1 VRRYPATR
9 SAKPRPGRGGP
20 DARAGWYEEA
30 MTSDAASAR
39 PDPADEVVDLCRDLL
54 RIDTTNTGDN
64 DTSVGE
70 RRAAEY
76 VAEKLA
82 EVGVDAEIHESAPG
96 RANVV
101 ARIPG
106 TDPARDALLVHG
118 HLDVVPAD
126 PDEWSVHPFSGEI
139 RDGYLWGRGAI
150 DMKDFDAMVL
160 AVVRGWQRGGVRP
173 SRDIVLAF
181 TADEEAGSDYGA
193 RFLAER
199 HRHLFDGCT
208 EAVGEV
214 GGFSYTINDATRLYL
229 IETAEKGID
238 WLRLHAKG
246 RPGHG
251 SFIHDDNAVTALA
264 EAVARIGRHRFPLTV
279 TATVRA
285 FLAEVSDV
293 LGIEIDPDDP
303 ETAIAKLGPIANIV
317 GATIRST
324 ANPTRLDAGYK
335 DNVIPGRATA
345 TIDCRSLPGQ
355 SELLER
361 QLRELVGP
369 DIDIEYIQR
378 QPALETSFDGD
389 LVERMSAAL
398 RAEDPGARPVP
409 YMLSG
414 GTDAKAFAPLGI
426 RCFGFAPLRLPADLN
441 FSGLFHGID
450 ERVPVDGLQFGVR
463 VLDRFLRN
471 C

>member
-1 VRRYPATR
+1 MR
-9 SAKPRPGRGGP
+9 
-20 DARAGWYEEA
+20 
-30 MTSDAASAR
+30 SDAACAH
-39 PDPADEVVDLCRDLL
+39 PAPTDEVIGLCQDLL

-76 VAEKLA
+76 VAEQLA
-82 EVGVDAEIHESAPG
+82 EVGIDSVLYESAPR
-96 RANVV
+96 RANLV

-106 TDPARDALLVHG
+106 TDRNRPGLLVHG

-126 PDEWSVHPFSGEI
+126 ADEWSVHPFSGEL

-150 DMKDFDAMVL
+150 DMKDFDAMTL
-160 AVVRGWQRGGVRP
+160 AVVRHWQRSGIRP
-173 SRDIVLAF
+173 PRDVVLAF
-181 TADEEAGSDYGA
+181 TADEEAGSEYGA
-193 RFLAER
+193 HFLVEQ
-199 HRHLFDGCT
+199 HPDLFAGCT
-208 EAVGEV
+208 EGIGEV
-214 GGFSYTINDATRLYL
+214 GGFSYTVNENQRLYL
-229 IETAEKGID
+229 IETAQKGID
-238 WLRLHAKG
+238 WLRLHARG

-251 SFIHDDNAVTALA
+251 SMVHDDNAVTALA
-264 EAVARIGRHRFPLTV
+264 AAVARVGQHRFPVVV
-279 TATVRA
+279 TDTVRA
-285 FLAEVSDV
+285 FLLEVSEA
-293 LGIEIDPDDP
+293 LGIELDPDDP
-303 ETAIAKLGPIANIV
+303 ETAIGKLGPIANLI
-317 GATIRST
+317 GATIRNT
-324 ANPTRLDAGYK
+324 ANPTRLAAGYK
-335 DNVIPGRATA
+335 DNVIPGRASA

-361 QLRELVGP
+361 QLRGLVGP
-369 DIDIEYIQR
+369 DIEIEYLQR
-378 QPALETSFDGD
+378 QPALETTFDGA
-389 LVERMSAAL
+389 LVEAISAAL

-414 GTDAKAFAPLGI
+414 GTDAKAFTQLGI

-441 FSGLFHGID
+441 FSALFHGID

>member
-1 VRRYPATR
+1 
-9 SAKPRPGRGGP
+9 
-20 DARAGWYEEA
+20 
-30 MTSDAASAR
+30 MTSDAHAAL
-39 PDPADEVVDLCRDLL
+39 PAPTDEVVELCRDLL

-64 DTSVGE
+64 ATSIGE
-70 RRAAEY
+70 RGAAEY

-82 EVGVDAEIHESAPG
+82 DVGITPVIHESAPG
-96 RANVV
+96 RANVI

-106 TDPARDALLVHG
+106 TDPSRGALLVHG

-126 PDEWSVHPFSGEI
+126 ADEWSVHPFSGEL

-160 AVVRGWQRGGVRP
+160 AVVRHWQRTGVRP
-173 SRDIVLAF
+173 PRDVVLAF
-181 TADEEAGSDYGA
+181 TADEEAGSEYGA
-193 RFLAER
+193 HFLTTR
-199 HRHLFDGCT
+199 HRELFDGCT
-208 EAVGEV
+208 EGIGEV
-214 GGFSYTINDATRLYL
+214 GGFSYTVDPSRRLYL
-229 IETAEKGID
+229 IETAQKGID

-251 SFIHDDNAVTALA
+251 SMLHDDNAVTALA
-264 EAVARIGRHRFPLTV
+264 EAVARIGRHRFPVVV
-279 TATVRA
+279 TDTVRA
-285 FLAEVSDV
+285 FLEEVSEV
-293 LGIEIDPDDP
+293 LGIELDPDDP
-303 ETAIAKLGPIANIV
+303 EAAIAKLGPIANIV
-317 GATIRST
+317 GATIRNT
-324 ANPTRLDAGYK
+324 ANPTRLAAGYK
-335 DNVIPGRATA
+335 DNVIPGRASA

-369 DIDIEYIQR
+369 DIAIEYVQR
-378 QPALETSFDGD
+378 QPALETTFDGE
-389 LVERMSAAL
+389 LVAAMGAAL

-414 GTDAKAFAPLGI
+414 GTDAKAFSQLGI

-441 FSGLFHGID
+441 FSALFHGID

-463 VLDRFLRN
+463 VLDRFLRT

>member
-1 VRRYPATR
+1 MTT
-9 SAKPRPGRGGP
+9 SASPEP
-20 DARAGWYEEA
+20 
-30 MTSDAASAR
+30 T
-39 PDPADEVVDLCRDLL
+39 DEVVDLCRDLL

-82 EVGVDAEIHESAPG
+82 EVGVAAEIHESAPG
-96 RANVV
+96 RANLV

-106 TDPARDALLVHG
+106 TEPDRDALLVHG

-160 AVVRGWQRGGVRP
+160 AVVRDWQRAGVRP
-173 SRDIVLAF
+173 RRDIVLAL

-193 RFLAER
+193 HFLAQR
-199 HRHLFDGCT
+199 HRGLFDGCT
-208 EAVGEV
+208 EAIGEV
-214 GGFSYTINDATRLYL
+214 GGFSYTVDEQRRLYL

-238 WLRLHAKG
+238 WLRLHARG

-251 SFIHDDNAVTALA
+251 SMMHDDNAVTALA
-264 EAVARIGRHRFPLTV
+264 EAVARIGRHRFPVVMTD
-279 TATVRA
+279 TVRA

-293 LGIEIDPDDP
+293 LGVEIDPDDP
-303 ETAIAKLGPIANIV
+303 ETAIAKLGPIANII
-317 GATIRST
+317 GATIRNT
-324 ANPTRLDAGYK
+324 ANPTRLAAGYK

-355 SELLER
+355 SEELER

-369 DIDIEYIQR
+369 DIAIEYVQR
-378 QPALETSFDGD
+378 QPALETTFDGD
-389 LVERMSAAL
+389 LVAQMSAAL
-398 RAEDPGARPVP
+398 REEDPGAHPVP

-414 GTDAKAFAPLGI
+414 GTDAKAFSQLGI

-450 ERVPVDGLQFGVR
+450 ERVPLDGLQFGVR

>member
-1 VRRYPATR
+1 
-9 SAKPRPGRGGP
+9 
-20 DARAGWYEEA
+20 
-30 MTSDAASAR
+30 MTSDPAPAR
-39 PDPADEVVDLCRDLL
+39 PDPTDEVVDLCRDLL

-64 DTSVGE
+64 ETSAGE
-70 RRAAEY
+70 RAAAEY
-76 VAEKLA
+76 VAAKLA
-82 EVGVDAEIHESAPG
+82 EVGVDAEILESAPG

-106 TDPARDALLVHG
+106 TDPGRDALLVHG

-126 PDEWSVHPFSGEI
+126 ADEWSVHPFSGEI

-160 AVVRGWQRGGVRP
+160 AVLRHWQRTGVRP
-173 SRDIVLAF
+173 ARDIVLAF

-193 RFLAER
+193 HYLVQR
-199 HRHLFDGCT
+199 HRSLFEGCT

-214 GGFSYTINDATRLYL
+214 GGFSYSIDEQQRLYL

-251 SFIHDDNAVTALA
+251 SFVHDDNAVTALA
-264 EAVARIGRHRFPLTV
+264 EAVARIGRHRFPVTV
-279 TATVRA
+279 TPTVRA
-285 FLAEVSDV
+285 FLEEVSDA
-293 LGIEIDPDDP
+293 LGIEVDPNDP
-303 ETAIAKLGPIANIV
+303 ETAIAKLGPIANII
-317 GATIRST
+317 GATVRST
-324 ANPTRLDAGYK
+324 ANPTRLAAGYK

-355 SELLER
+355 SEMLEA
-361 QLRELVGP
+361 QLRELIGP

-378 QPALETSFDGD
+378 QPALETTFDGA
-389 LVERMSAAL
+389 LVEAMSAAL

-414 GTDAKAFAPLGI
+414 GTDAKAFAQLGI

-463 VLDRFLRN
+463 VLDRFLRS

>member
-1 VRRYPATR
+1 
-9 SAKPRPGRGGP
+9 
-20 DARAGWYEEA
+20 
-30 MTSDAASAR
+30 MTSDLHAAF
-39 PDPADEVVDLCRDLL
+39 PAPTDEVVGLCRDLL

-64 DTSVGE
+64 TTSTGE

-82 EVGVDAEIHESAPG
+82 DVGIEPVLHESAPG
-96 RANVV
+96 RANVI

-106 TDPARDALLVHG
+106 TDPGRGALLVHG

-126 PDEWSVHPFSGEI
+126 ADEWSVHPFSGEL

-160 AVVRGWQRGGVRP
+160 AVVRHWQRTGVRP
-173 SRDIVLAF
+173 PRDIVLAY
-181 TADEEAGSDYGA
+181 TADEEAGSEYGA
-193 RFLAER
+193 HFLATR
-199 HRHLFDGCT
+199 HRDLFDGCT
-208 EAVGEV
+208 EGIGEV
-214 GGFSYTINDATRLYL
+214 GGFSYTVDPSRRLYL
-229 IETAEKGID
+229 IETAQKGID
-238 WLRLHAKG
+238 WLRLHARG

-251 SFIHDDNAVTALA
+251 SMLHDDNAVTALA
-264 EAVARIGRHRFPLTV
+264 EAVARIGRHRFPVVV
-279 TATVRA
+279 TDTVRA
-285 FLAEVSDV
+285 FLEEVSEV
-293 LGIEIDPDDP
+293 LDIELDPEDP
-303 ETAIAKLGPIANIV
+303 ETAIAKLGPIANII
-317 GATIRST
+317 GATIRNT
-324 ANPTRLDAGYK
+324 ANPTRLAAGYK
-335 DNVIPGRATA
+335 DNVIPGRASA

-369 DIDIEYIQR
+369 DIDIEYVQR
-378 QPALETSFDGD
+378 QPALETTFDGD
-389 LVERMSAAL
+389 LVEAMSAAL

-414 GTDAKAFAPLGI
+414 GTDAKAFSQLGI

-441 FSGLFHGID
+441 FSALFHGID

-463 VLDRFLRN
+463 VLDRFLRT

>member
-1 VRRYPATR
+1 
-9 SAKPRPGRGGP
+9 
-20 DARAGWYEEA
+20 
-30 MTSDAASAR
+30 MTHPV
-39 PDPADEVVDLCRDLL
+39 PDPTDEVVDLCRDLL

-64 DTSVGE
+64 ATSAGE
-70 RRAAEY
+70 RQAAEY

-82 EVGVDAEIHESAPG
+82 EVGVDSTLLESVPG
-96 RANVV
+96 RANLV

-106 TDPARDALLVHG
+106 ADPGRGALLVHG

-126 PDEWSVHPFSGEI
+126 ADEWSVHPFSGEI

-160 AVVRGWQRGGVRP
+160 AVVRHWQRTGVRP
-173 SRDIVLAF
+173 PRDIVLCY

-193 RFLAER
+193 HFLAER
-199 HRHLFDGCT
+199 HRELFDGCT

-214 GGFSYTINDATRLYL
+214 GGFSYTVDDATRLYL

-251 SFIHDDNAVTALA
+251 SFVHDDNAVTALA
-264 EAVARIGRHRFPLTV
+264 EAVARIGRHRFPLTI
-279 TATVRA
+279 TPTVRA
-285 FLAEVSDV
+285 FLEEVSEV
-293 LGIEIDPDDP
+293 LGVELDPDDP
-303 ETAIAKLGPIANIV
+303 ETAIARLGPIANII
-317 GATIRST
+317 GATVRST
-324 ANPTRLDAGYK
+324 ANPTRLAAGYK

-355 SELLER
+355 SEMLEQ

-369 DIDIEYIQR
+369 GIDIEYVQR
-378 QPALETSFDGD
+378 QPALETTFDGA
-389 LVERMSAAL
+389 LVEAMSAAL

-414 GTDAKAFAPLGI
+414 GTDAKAFAQLGI
-426 RCFGFAPLRLPADLN
+426 RCFGFAPLRLPPDLN
-441 FSGLFHGID
+441 FSALFHGID

-463 VLDRFLRN
+463 VLDRFLRT

>member
-1 VRRYPATR
+1 
-9 SAKPRPGRGGP
+9 
-20 DARAGWYEEA
+20 
-30 MTSDAASAR
+30 MTSDAHAAL
-39 PDPADEVVDLCRDLL
+39 PAPTDEVVELCRDLL

-70 RRAAEY
+70 RGAAEY

-82 EVGVDAEIHESAPG
+82 DVGITPVVHESAPG

-106 TDPARDALLVHG
+106 TDPSRGALLVHG

-126 PDEWSVHPFSGEI
+126 ADEWSVHPFSGEL

-160 AVVRGWQRGGVRP
+160 AVVRDWQRTGVRP
-173 SRDIVLAF
+173 PRDIVLAY
-181 TADEEAGSDYGA
+181 TADEEAGSEYGA
-193 RFLAER
+193 HFLTTR
-199 HRHLFDGCT
+199 HRDLFDGCT
-208 EAVGEV
+208 EGIGEV
-214 GGFSYTINDATRLYL
+214 GGFSYTVDPSRRLYL
-229 IETAEKGID
+229 IETAQKGID

-251 SFIHDDNAVTALA
+251 SMLHDDNAVTALA
-264 EAVARIGRHRFPLTV
+264 EAVARIGRHRFPVVV
-279 TATVRA
+279 TDTVRA
-285 FLAEVSDV
+285 FLEEVSEV
-293 LGIEIDPDDP
+293 LGIELDPDDP
-303 ETAIAKLGPIANIV
+303 EAAIAKLGPIANII
-317 GATIRST
+317 GATIRNT
-324 ANPTRLDAGYK
+324 ANPTRLAAGYK
-335 DNVIPGRATA
+335 DNVIPGRASA

-369 DIDIEYIQR
+369 DIAIEYVQR
-378 QPALETSFDGD
+378 QPALETTFDGD
-389 LVERMSAAL
+389 LVAAMAAAL

-414 GTDAKAFAPLGI
+414 GTDAKAFAQLGI

-441 FSGLFHGID
+441 FSALFHGID

-463 VLDRFLRN
+463 VLDRFLRT

>member
-1 VRRYPATR
+1 
-9 SAKPRPGRGGP
+9 
-20 DARAGWYEEA
+20 
-30 MTSDAASAR
+30 MTSDAHAAL
-39 PDPADEVVDLCRDLL
+39 PAPTDEVVELCRDLL

-64 DTSVGE
+64 ATSVGE
-70 RRAAEY
+70 RGAAEY

-82 EVGVDAEIHESAPG
+82 DVGITPVVHESAPG

-106 TDPARDALLVHG
+106 VDPGRGALLVHG

-126 PDEWSVHPFSGEI
+126 ADEWSVHPFSGEL

-160 AVVRGWQRGGVRP
+160 AVVRHWQRTGVRP
-173 SRDIVLAF
+173 PRDIVLAF
-181 TADEEAGSDYGA
+181 TADEEAGSEYGA
-193 RFLAER
+193 HFLTTR
-199 HRHLFDGCT
+199 HRELFDGCT
-208 EAVGEV
+208 EGIGEV
-214 GGFSYTINDATRLYL
+214 GGFSYTVDPARRLYL
-229 IETAEKGID
+229 IETAQKGID
-238 WLRLHAKG
+238 WLRLYAKG

-251 SFIHDDNAVTALA
+251 SMLHDDNAVTALA
-264 EAVARIGRHRFPLTV
+264 EAVARIGRHRFPVVV
-279 TATVRA
+279 TDTVRA
-285 FLAEVSDV
+285 FLEEVSEV
-293 LGIEIDPDDP
+293 LGIDLDPDDP
-303 ETAIAKLGPIANIV
+303 EAAIAKLGPIANIV
-317 GATIRST
+317 GATIRNT
-324 ANPTRLDAGYK
+324 ANPTRLAAGYK
-335 DNVIPGRATA
+335 DNVIPGRASA

-361 QLRELVGP
+361 QLRELIGP
-369 DIDIEYIQR
+369 DIAIEYVQR
-378 QPALETSFDGD
+378 QPALETTFDGE
-389 LVERMSAAL
+389 LVAAMGAAL

-414 GTDAKAFAPLGI
+414 GTDAKAFSQLGI

-441 FSGLFHGID
+441 FSALFHGID

-463 VLDRFLRN
+463 VLDRFLRT

>member
-1 VRRYPATR
+1 MGVTC
-9 SAKPRPGRGGP
+9 
-20 DARAGWYEEA
+20 GWYEEA
-30 MTSDAASAR
+30 MTSDAH
-39 PDPADEVVDLCRDLL
+39 PALPAPTDEVVDLCRDLL

-64 DTSVGE
+64 ATSTGE
-70 RRAAEY
+70 RLAAEY

-82 EVGVDAEIHESAPG
+82 EVGVESVLHESAPG
-96 RANVV
+96 RANVI

-106 TDPARDALLVHG
+106 TDPSRGALLVHG

-126 PDEWSVHPFSGEI
+126 PDEWSVHPFSGEL

-160 AVVRGWQRGGVRP
+160 AVVRHWQRTGVRP
-173 SRDIVLAF
+173 PRDIVLAY

-193 RFLAER
+193 HFLASR
-199 HRHLFDGCT
+199 HRELFDGCT
-208 EAVGEV
+208 EAIGEV
-214 GGFSYTINDATRLYL
+214 GGFSYSVDESRRLYL

-238 WLRLHAKG
+238 WLRLHTKG

-251 SFIHDDNAVTALA
+251 SMVHDDNAVTALA
-264 EAVARIGRHRFPLTV
+264 EAVARIGRHRFPVVV
-279 TATVRA
+279 TDTVRA
-285 FLAEVSDV
+285 FLEEVSEL
-293 LGIEIDPDDP
+293 LGIELDPEDP
-303 ETAIAKLGPIANIV
+303 ETAIAKLGPIANII
-317 GATIRST
+317 GATIRNT
-324 ANPTRLDAGYK
+324 ANPTRLAAGYK
-335 DNVIPGRATA
+335 ENVIPGSASA

-361 QLRELVGP
+361 QLRELIGP
-369 DIDIEYIQR
+369 DVAIEYIQR
-378 QPALETSFDGD
+378 QPALETTFDGP
-389 LVERMSAAL
+389 LVEAMSAAL
-398 RAEDPGARPVP
+398 RAEDPGAHPVP

-414 GTDAKAFAPLGI
+414 GTDAKAFSQLGI

-441 FSGLFHGID
+441 FSALFHGID

-463 VLDRFLRN
+463 VLDRFLRT

>member
-1 VRRYPATR
+1 
-9 SAKPRPGRGGP
+9 
-20 DARAGWYEEA
+20 
-30 MTSDAASAR
+30 MTSDAAPAR
-39 PDPADEVVDLCRDLL
+39 PDATDEVVDLCRDLL

-64 DTSVGE
+64 DTSAGE

-96 RANVV
+96 RANLV

-106 TDPARDALLVHG
+106 TEPGRDALLVHG

-160 AVVRGWQRGGVRP
+160 AVVRDWQRTGVRP
-173 SRDIVLAF
+173 RRDVVLAF

-193 RFLAER
+193 HFLTRR
-199 HRHLFDGCT
+199 HRDLFDGCT
-208 EAVGEV
+208 EAIGEV
-214 GGFSYTINDATRLYL
+214 GGFSYSVDEQRRLYL

-251 SFIHDDNAVTALA
+251 SMVHDDNAVTALA
-264 EAVARIGRHRFPLTV
+264 EAVARIGRHRFPVVMTD
-279 TATVRA
+279 TVRA

-303 ETAIAKLGPIANIV
+303 ETAIAKLGPIANII
-317 GATIRST
+317 GATVRNT
-324 ANPTRLDAGYK
+324 ANPTRLAAGYK

-355 SELLER
+355 SEELER

-369 DIDIEYIQR
+369 DIAIEYVQR
-378 QPALETSFDGD
+378 QPALETTFDGD
-389 LVERMSAAL
+389 LVAHMSEAL
-398 RAEDPGARPVP
+398 RAEDPGAHPVP

-414 GTDAKAFAPLGI
+414 GTDAKAFSQLGI

-450 ERVPVDGLQFGVR
+450 ERVPLDGLQFGVR
-463 VLDRFLRN
+463 VLDRFLRT